1 MPFFS
6 NIKKALN
13 FGSSTDNKKR
23 KLISNIKTDINPED
37 VWEIL
42 CDIGDGA
49 FGKVHKARHREDQD
63 RCVDTITMM
72 NKSKLICE
80 REKSQEIVW
89 IATVRCCS
97 EKDSDMTWPTLQVCR
112 GQSLQNRTRDGLGR
126 LLSWNRH
133 SVRHPTRKCHRA
145 IRGILLPRAVM
156 GKSVMFLPAGRQ
168 VN

>member
-63 RCVDTITMM
+63 RCVDTINMM
-72 NKSKLICE
+72 IYE
-80 REKSQEIVW
+80 REKSQEMLSGLI
-89 IATVRCCS
+89 RS
-97 EKDSDMTWPTLQVCR
+97 EQNKHLR
-112 GQSLQNRTRDGLGR
+112 LQNVV
-126 LLSWNRH
+126 SPC
-133 SVRHPTRKCHRA
+133 VQK
-145 IRGILLPRAVM
+145 
-156 GKSVMFLPAGRQ
+156 Q
-168 VN
+168 E

>member
-72 NKSKLICE
+72 NKSKQIY
-80 REKSQEIVW
+80 EKEKTLEI
-89 IATVRCCS
+89 
-97 EKDSDMTWPTLQVCR
+97 
-112 GQSLQNRTRDGLGR
+112 
-126 LLSWNRH
+126 
-133 SVRHPTRKCHRA
+133 
-145 IRGILLPRAVM
+145 
-156 GKSVMFLPAGRQ
+156 F
-168 VN
+168 